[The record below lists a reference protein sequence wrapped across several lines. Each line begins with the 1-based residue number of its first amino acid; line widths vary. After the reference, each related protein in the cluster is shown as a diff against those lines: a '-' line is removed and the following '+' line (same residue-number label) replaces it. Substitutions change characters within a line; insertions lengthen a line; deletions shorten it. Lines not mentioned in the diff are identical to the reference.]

1 MRLIVMILILFI
13 LVGASNG
20 QPRTF
25 DLGNYTVSIDY
36 FLPVSWIGEN
46 QHIKIWES
54 SDQNSSLHNLQWDW
68 NQVSDGEWTQIA
80 IAEFIDPRYN
90 PTLSSNAT
98 IVSTLLS
105 YFAGRAVEEITGD
118 KISDETVFV
127 ATQKPYPGVI
137 GSGYLKGS
145 SSTFNAYSA
154 PLGNKTILLVI
165 STENENDF
173 ARILKAL
180 VVTPKEDAPLM
191 RAQNIAE
198 QLNP

>member
-1 MRLIVMILILFI
+1 MILILFV
-13 LVGASNG
+13 LVGTSNG

-36 FLPVSWIGEN
+36 FLPVSLSGEN

-54 SDQNSSLHNLQWDW
+54 GNQNSSLHNLQWDW
-68 NQVSDGEWTQIA
+68 DQVSSGEWTQIA

-90 PTLSSNAT
+90 PILSSNAT

-105 YFAGRAVEEITGD
+105 YFAVRAVEEVTGD
-118 KISDETVFV
+118 KISNETGFV

-137 GSGYLKGS
+137 GSGYLKESG
-145 SSTFNAYSA
+145 STFNAYSA

-165 STENENDF
+165 STEKENNF
-173 ARILKAL
+173 ARILKGL
-180 VVTPKEDAPLM
+180 VVTPKRDAPLM
-191 RAQNIAE
+191 RAQNIAG